1 VAIAVRRTTE
11 AALEG
16 LDVSCFELPVDGPG
30 GKESDGTLEW
40 SSTTMVVVEAHAGG
54 RTGLGYT
61 YCDRAAAGLVKS
73 KLAPALEGEDAMT
86 PPSAWAVGAA
96 AIRNVGRPGVGFMA
110 LSAVDTALWDLKAR
124 LLELPL
130 VDVLPAAHFEVPV
143 YGSGGF
149 CNLPLDRLREQ
160 LGGWAEAGIPR
171 VKMKVGRRPEEDPAR
186 LHAAR
191 EAIGPDTALY
201 VDANGAFSRKEAA
214 AWAER
219 YAAGWEVSWF
229 EEPVSSADFTGLRQ
243 VRDRAPASI
252 EIAAG
257 EYAFVLADFRNLL
270 AAEAVDCLQ
279 ADVTRCGGITGLLA
293 VGGLAAGHQV
303 DVSGHCAPQLS
314 AHALTTCPT
323 LRHLEYFH
331 DHDRF
336 ERIVFDGCLDP
347 VGGVLRPDRT
357 RPGHGLELKRD
368 AAERL
373 AA

>member
-1 VAIAVRRTTE
+1 
-11 AALEG
+11 
-16 LDVSCFELPVDGPG
+16 
-30 GKESDGTLEW
+30 
-40 SSTTMVVVEAHAGG
+40 MVVVEAHAGG

-279 ADVTRCGGITGLLA
+279 ADVTRCGGITGLLRMDA
-293 VGGLAAGHQV
+293 VCRTRSLPFSA
-303 DVSGHCAPQLS
+303 HCAPAIS
-314 AHALTTCPT
+314 VHACAAMESCV
-323 LRHLEYFH
+323 HIEYFH
-331 DHDRF
+331 DHT
-336 ERIVFDGCLDP
+336 RIESMLFDGVVEPEYGALQ
-347 VGGVLRPDRT
+347 PDSS
-357 RPGHGLELKRD
+357 RPGLGLELRESD
-368 AAERL
+368 AKEYAL
-373 AA
+373 